1 MSFNF
6 TLKESI
12 VVSVA
17 TILGLAFVSHLPVVG
32 AVVKFILGF

>member
-12 VVSVA
+12 VVCGA
-17 TILGLAFVSHLPVVG
+17 TILTLAFIGHLPVVG
-32 AVVKFILGF
+32 AVVKFLIGL